1 MKWTKTKTVITLGV
15 VLLSSLLAWILYL
28 YYNEQ
33 YYGQFFQY
41 SGKAKIDNYE
51 IIADGAGAIVH
62 WTSITP
68 EEDKKMAEFGSHF
81 RDKIDQK
88 SSRYILRQNI
98 KLKELPYRLMERPS
112 DGAYWTLSV
121 YHINDKKIEEE
132 KEIDLYKVVESYN
145 SNYLPAELGGIYT
158 WQGQDYL
165 WIEIRDLEN
174 PRKTKPLFLN
184 LKSRKLEENEILAQ
198 DYVRKPFIKQATN
211 WDQKA
216 SSIYTTTPGREVR
229 IDKSVLGQTQFDS
242 SSKAYKLL
250 EKKGTTVYL
259 LHSKNSAE
267 DFSREAA
274 VYSLLMP
281 ATVNVYEAV
290 TIPPEVSVDSQEHIV
305 NSKEEFDRYYD
316 IEKARKLYH
325 ETE

>member
-1 MKWTKTKTVITLGV
+1 MKWSKTKSLITLL
-15 VLLSSLLAWILYL
+15 VLAGLSLVSWTLYR

-33 YYGQFFQY
+33 YYGQYSQY
-41 SGKAKIDNYE
+41 TGKAEIDDYE
-51 IIADGAGAIVH
+51 IIADGVGAIVH
-62 WTSITP
+62 WTSTTP
-68 EEDKKMAEFGSHF
+68 DEDKKMDEFGSHF

-88 SSRYILRQNI
+88 SSRYILRQNV
-98 KLKELPYRLMERPS
+98 KLKDLPYRLMERPS

-165 WIEIRDLEN
+165 WIEIRDLKN
-174 PRKTKPLFLN
+174 PQETRPLFLN

-198 DYVRKPFIKQATN
+198 DDMRKPFIRLATN

-216 SSIYTTTPGREVR
+216 SGIYTTTPGGEVR

-259 LHSKNSAE
+259 LHSENSAE
-267 DFSREAA
+267 GFSREAA

-281 ATVNVYEAV
+281 DTVNVYEAV

-316 IEKARKLYH
+316 LEKAKKAYH

>member
-1 MKWTKTKTVITLGV
+1 MKWSKTKSLITLL
-15 VLLSSLLAWILYL
+15 VLAGLSLVSWTLYL
-28 YYNEQ
+28 YCNKQ
-33 YYGQFFQY
+33 YYGQFHKY
-41 SGKAKIDNYE
+41 TGKAKIDDYE

-62 WTSITP
+62 WVSTTP
-68 EEDKKMAEFGSHF
+68 EEDKKMAEFGSYSSY
-81 RDKIDQK
+81 KIDQS
-88 SSRYILRQNI
+88 SSRYILRQNV
-98 KLKELPYRLMERPS
+98 KLKELPFRLMERPS

-121 YHINDKKIEEE
+121 YYINDKKLEEE
-132 KEIDLYKVVESYN
+132 KEIDLYKVVETYN

-216 SSIYTTTPGREVR
+216 SGIYTTTPGREVL

-259 LHSKNSAE
+259 LNSKNSAE

-281 ATVNVYEAV
+281 DTVNVYEAV

-325 ETE
+325 EIE

>member
-1 MKWTKTKTVITLGV
+1 MKWTKTKIVITLGI
-15 VLLSSLLAWILYL
+15 VLLSSLLTWALYI
-28 YYNEQ
+28 YCNKQ
-33 YYGQFFQY
+33 YYGQFHKY
-41 SGKAKIDNYE
+41 TGKAKIDDYE
-51 IIADGAGAIVH
+51 MIADGAGAIVH
-62 WTSITP
+62 WVSTTP
-68 EEDKKMAEFGSHF
+68 EEDKKMAEFGSYASY
-81 RDKIDQK
+81 KIDQ
-88 SSRYILRQNI
+88 SSSHYILRQNV
-98 KLKELPYRLMERPS
+98 KLKELPFRLMERPS
-112 DGAYWTLSV
+112 GGAYWTLSV
-121 YHINDKKIEEE
+121 YHINDKKLEEE
-132 KEIDLYKVVESYN
+132 KEIDLYKVVENYN

-198 DYVRKPFIKQATN
+198 DYVRKPFIKKATN

-216 SSIYTTTPGREVR
+216 SGIYTTTPGREVR

-242 SSKAYKLL
+242 GSKAYKLL
-250 EKKGTTVYL
+250 EKKGTTVFL
-259 LHSKNSAE
+259 LNSKNSAE
-267 DFSREAA
+267 SFSREAA

-281 ATVNVYEAV
+281 DTVNVYEAV

-325 ETE
+325 EIE

>member
-1 MKWTKTKTVITLGV
+1 MKWSKTKSLITLLVLAGLS
-15 VLLSSLLAWILYL
+15 LLSWTLYL
-28 YYNEQ
+28 YCNKQ
-33 YYGQFFQY
+33 YYGQFHKY
-41 SGKAKIDNYE
+41 TGKAKIDDYE
-51 IIADGAGAIVH
+51 MIADGAGAIVH
-62 WTSITP
+62 WTSTTP
-68 EEDKKMAEFGSHF
+68 DEDKKMDEFGSHF

-174 PRKTKPLFLN
+174 PQETRPLFLN

-198 DYVRKPFIKQATN
+198 DDMRKPFIRLATN

-216 SSIYTTTPGREVR
+216 SGIYTTTPGGEVR

-250 EKKGTTVYL
+250 EKKERLCFY
-259 LHSKNSAE
+259 
-267 DFSREAA
+267 
-274 VYSLLMP
+274 
-281 ATVNVYEAV
+281 
-290 TIPPEVSVDSQEHIV
+290 
-305 NSKEEFDRYYD
+305 
-316 IEKARKLYH
+316 
-325 ETE
+325 

>member
-1 MKWTKTKTVITLGV
+1 MKWSKTKSLITLL
-15 VLLSSLLAWILYL
+15 VLAGLSLVSWTLYR

-41 SGKAKIDNYE
+41 TGKAKIDDYE
-51 IIADGAGAIVH
+51 MIADGAGAIVH
-62 WTSITP
+62 WVSTTP
-68 EEDKKMAEFGSHF
+68 EEDKKMDEFGSHF

-88 SSRYILRQNI
+88 SSRYILRQNV
-98 KLKELPYRLMERPS
+98 KLKDLPYRLMERPS
-112 DGAYWTLSV
+112 DGAYWTLSI
-121 YHINDKKIEEE
+121 YRINDKKLEEE
-132 KEIDLYKVVESYN
+132 KEIDLYKVVENYN

-165 WIEIRDLEN
+165 WIEIRDLKN
-174 PRKTKPLFLN
+174 PQETRPLFLN
-184 LKSRKLEENEILAQ
+184 LKSRKMEEIEILAQ
-198 DYVRKPFIKQATN
+198 DYVRKPFIKQATI

-216 SSIYTTTPGREVR
+216 SGIYTTPPGGEVR

-259 LHSKNSAE
+259 LHSENSAE
-267 DFSREAA
+267 GFSREAA

-281 ATVNVYEAV
+281 DTVNVYEAV

-316 IEKARKLYH
+316 IEKAKKLYH

>member
-1 MKWTKTKTVITLGV
+1 M
-15 VLLSSLLAWILYL
+15 
-28 YYNEQ
+28 
-33 YYGQFFQY
+33 
-41 SGKAKIDNYE
+41 
-51 IIADGAGAIVH
+51 
-62 WTSITP
+62 
-68 EEDKKMAEFGSHF
+68 
-81 RDKIDQK
+81 
-88 SSRYILRQNI
+88 
-98 KLKELPYRLMERPS
+98 
-112 DGAYWTLSV
+112 
-121 YHINDKKIEEE
+121 
-132 KEIDLYKVVESYN
+132 
-145 SNYLPAELGGIYT
+145 
-158 WQGQDYL
+158 
-165 WIEIRDLEN
+165 
-174 PRKTKPLFLN
+174 
-184 LKSRKLEENEILAQ
+184 EENEILAQ

-216 SSIYTTTPGREVR
+216 SGIYTTTPGREVL

-259 LHSKNSAE
+259 LNSKNSAE

-281 ATVNVYEAV
+281 DTVNVYEAV

-325 ETE
+325 EIE

>member
-1 MKWTKTKTVITLGV
+1 MKWSKTKSLITLL
-15 VLLSSLLAWILYL
+15 VLAGLSLVSWTLYL
-28 YYNEQ
+28 YCNKQ

-88 SSRYILRQNI
+88 SSRYILRQNV

-121 YHINDKKIEEE
+121 YRINDKKLEEE
-132 KEIDLYKVVESYN
+132 KEIDLYKVVENYN

-165 WIEIRDLEN
+165 WIQIRDLEN
-174 PRKTKPLFLN
+174 PQETRPLFLN
-184 LKSRKLEENEILAQ
+184 LKSRKMEEIEILAQ
-198 DYVRKPFIKQATN
+198 DYVRKPFIRLATN

-216 SSIYTTTPGREVR
+216 SGIYTTTPGGEVR

-259 LHSKNSAE
+259 LHSQNSAE
-267 DFSREAA
+267 GFSREAA

-281 ATVNVYEAV
+281 DTVNVYEAV

-316 IEKARKLYH
+316 IEKAKKLYH

>member
-1 MKWTKTKTVITLGV
+1 MKWSKTKSLITLL
-15 VLLSSLLAWILYL
+15 VLAGLSLVSWTFYL

-41 SGKAKIDNYE
+41 TGKAKIDDYE
-51 IIADGAGAIVH
+51 MIADGAGAIVH
-62 WTSITP
+62 WTSTTP
-68 EEDKKMAEFGSHF
+68 EEDKKMDEFGSHF

-88 SSRYILRQNI
+88 SSRYILRQNV
-98 KLKELPYRLMERPS
+98 KLKELPFRLMERPS

-121 YHINDKKIEEE
+121 YRINDKRLEEE
-132 KEIDLYKVVESYN
+132 KEIDLYKVVENYN

-165 WIEIRDLEN
+165 KIRIRDLKN
-174 PRKTKPLFLN
+174 PQETKPLFLN

-216 SSIYTTTPGREVR
+216 SGIYTTTPGGEVR

-250 EKKGTTVYL
+250 EKKGTTVFL
-259 LHSKNSAE
+259 LNSKNSAE
-267 DFSREAA
+267 GFSREAA

-281 ATVNVYEAV
+281 DTVNVYEAV

-325 ETE
+325 EIE

>member
-1 MKWTKTKTVITLGV
+1 MKWSKTKSLITLL
-15 VLLSSLLAWILYL
+15 VLAGLSLVSWTLYR

-33 YYGQFFQY
+33 YYGQYSQY
-41 SGKAKIDNYE
+41 TGKAEIDDYE
-51 IIADGAGAIVH
+51 IIADGAGVIVH
-62 WTSITP
+62 WVSTTP
-68 EEDKKMAEFGSHF
+68 EEDKKMAEFGSYASY
-81 RDKIDQK
+81 KIDQK

-121 YHINDKKIEEE
+121 YHINDKKLEEE
-132 KEIDLYKVVESYN
+132 KEIDLYKVVENYN

-174 PRKTKPLFLN
+174 PQKTRPLFLN
-184 LKSRKLEENEILAQ
+184 LKSRKMEEIEILAQ
-198 DYVRKPFIKQATN
+198 DYVRKPFIKQATI
-211 WDQKA
+211 WDQKV
-216 SSIYTTTPGREVR
+216 SGIYTTTPGGEVWV
-229 IDKSVLGQTQFDS
+229 DKSVLGQTQFDS

-259 LHSKNSAE
+259 LHSQNSAE
-267 DFSREAA
+267 GFSKEAA

-281 ATVNVYEAV
+281 DTVNVYEAV

-316 IEKARKLYH
+316 IEKAKKAYH

>member
-1 MKWTKTKTVITLGV
+1 MKWSKTKSLITLL
-15 VLLSSLLAWILYL
+15 VLAGLSLVSWTFYL

-41 SGKAKIDNYE
+41 TGKAKIDDYE
-51 IIADGAGAIVH
+51 MIADGAGAIVH
-62 WTSITP
+62 WVSTTP

-88 SSRYILRQNI
+88 SSRYILRQNV
-98 KLKELPYRLMERPS
+98 KLKELPFRLMERPS

-121 YHINDKKIEEE
+121 YYINDKKLEEE
-132 KEIDLYKVVESYN
+132 KEIDLYKVVENYN

-165 WIEIRDLEN
+165 WIQIRDLEN
-174 PRKTKPLFLN
+174 PQETRPLFLN

-216 SSIYTTTPGREVR
+216 SGIYTTTPGGEVR

-250 EKKGTTVYL
+250 EKKGTTVFL
-259 LHSKNSAE
+259 LNSQNSAE
-267 DFSREAA
+267 GFSREAA

-281 ATVNVYEAV
+281 DTVNVYEAV

-316 IEKARKLYH
+316 IEKARKAYH

>member
-1 MKWTKTKTVITLGV
+1 MKWSKTKSLITLL
-15 VLLSSLLAWILYL
+15 VLAGLSLVSWTLYR

-33 YYGQFFQY
+33 YYGQYSQY
-41 SGKAKIDNYE
+41 TGKAEIDDYE
-51 IIADGAGAIVH
+51 IIADGVGAIVH
-62 WTSITP
+62 WTSTTP
-68 EEDKKMAEFGSHF
+68 DEDKKMDEFGSHF

-165 WIEIRDLEN
+165 WIEIRDLKN
-174 PRKTKPLFLN
+174 PQETRPLFLN

-198 DYVRKPFIKQATN
+198 DDMRKPFIRLATN

-216 SSIYTTTPGREVR
+216 SGIYTTTPGGEVR

-259 LHSKNSAE
+259 LHSENSAE
-267 DFSREAA
+267 GFSREAA

-281 ATVNVYEAV
+281 DTVNVYEAV

-316 IEKARKLYH
+316 LEKAKKAYH

>member
-1 MKWTKTKTVITLGV
+1 M
-15 VLLSSLLAWILYL
+15 
-28 YYNEQ
+28 
-33 YYGQFFQY
+33 
-41 SGKAKIDNYE
+41 ID
-51 IIADGAGAIVH
+51 
-62 WTSITP
+62 
-68 EEDKKMAEFGSHF
+68 
-81 RDKIDQK
+81 
-88 SSRYILRQNI
+88 
-98 KLKELPYRLMERPS
+98 
-112 DGAYWTLSV
+112 
-121 YHINDKKIEEE
+121 
-132 KEIDLYKVVESYN
+132 
-145 SNYLPAELGGIYT
+145 T

-174 PRKTKPLFLN
+174 PQETRPLFLN

-198 DYVRKPFIKQATN
+198 DDMRKPFIRLATN

-216 SSIYTTTPGREVR
+216 SGIYTTTPGGEVR

-250 EKKGTTVYL
+250 EKKGTTVFL
-259 LHSKNSAE
+259 LNSKNSAE
-267 DFSREAA
+267 SFSREAA

-281 ATVNVYEAV
+281 DTVNVYEAV

-316 IEKARKLYH
+316 LEKAKKVYH

>member
-1 MKWTKTKTVITLGV
+1 MKWSKTKSLITLL
-15 VLLSSLLAWILYL
+15 VLAGLSLVSWTLYR

-33 YYGQFFQY
+33 YYGQYSQY
-41 SGKAKIDNYE
+41 TGKAKIDDYE

-62 WTSITP
+62 WVSTTP
-68 EEDKKMAEFGSHF
+68 EEDKKMAEFGSYSSY
-81 RDKIDQK
+81 KIDQ
-88 SSRYILRQNI
+88 SSSHYILRQNV
-98 KLKELPYRLMERPS
+98 KLKELPFRLMERPS

-121 YHINDKKIEEE
+121 YHINDKKLKEE
-132 KEIDLYKVVESYN
+132 KEIDLYKVVENYN

-174 PRKTKPLFLN
+174 PQETRPLFLN
-184 LKSRKLEENEILAQ
+184 LKNRKMEENEILAQ
-198 DYVRKPFIKQATN
+198 DYVRKPFIKKATN
-211 WDQKA
+211 WDQK
-216 SSIYTTTPGREVR
+216 SSGIYTTTPGGEVWV
-229 IDKSVLGQTQFDS
+229 DKSVLGQTQFDS

-259 LHSKNSAE
+259 LHSQNSAE
-267 DFSREAA
+267 GFSKEAA

-281 ATVNVYEAV
+281 DTVNVYEAV

-316 IEKARKLYH
+316 LEKAKKAYH

>member
-1 MKWTKTKTVITLGV
+1 MKWTKTKIVITLGV

-174 PRKTKPLFLN
+174 PQETRPLFLN

-198 DYVRKPFIKQATN
+198 DDMRKPFIRLATN

-216 SSIYTTTPGREVR
+216 SGIYTTTPGGEVR

-259 LHSKNSAE
+259 LNSKNSAE

-281 ATVNVYEAV
+281 DTVNVYEAV

-316 IEKARKLYH
+316 LEKAKKAYH

>member
-15 VLLSSLLAWILYL
+15 VLLSSLLTWTVYL
-28 YYNEQ
+28 YCNKQ
-33 YYGQFFQY
+33 YYGQFHKY
-41 SGKAKIDNYE
+41 TGKAKIDDYE

-62 WTSITP
+62 WVSTTP
-68 EEDKKMAEFGSHF
+68 EEDKKMAEFGSYSSY
-81 RDKIDQK
+81 KIDQS
-88 SSRYILRQNI
+88 SSRYILRQNV
-98 KLKELPYRLMERPS
+98 KLKELPFRLMERPS

-121 YHINDKKIEEE
+121 YHINDKKLKEE
-132 KEIDLYKVVESYN
+132 KEIDLYKVVENYN

-174 PRKTKPLFLN
+174 PQETRPLFLN
-184 LKSRKLEENEILAQ
+184 LKNRKMEENEILAQ
-198 DYVRKPFIKQATN
+198 DYVRKPFIKKATN
-211 WDQKA
+211 WDQK
-216 SSIYTTTPGREVR
+216 SSGIYTTTPGGEVWV
-229 IDKSVLGQTQFDS
+229 DKSVLGQTQFDS

-259 LHSKNSAE
+259 LHSQNSAE
-267 DFSREAA
+267 SFSREAA

-281 ATVNVYEAV
+281 DTVNVYEAV

-316 IEKARKLYH
+316 LEKAKKAYH

>member
-1 MKWTKTKTVITLGV
+1 MKWSKTKSLITLL
-15 VLLSSLLAWILYL
+15 VLAGLSLVSWTLYR

-33 YYGQFFQY
+33 YYGQYSQY
-41 SGKAKIDNYE
+41 TGKAEIDDYE

-62 WTSITP
+62 WTSTTP
-68 EEDKKMAEFGSHF
+68 DEDKKMDEFGSHF

-174 PRKTKPLFLN
+174 PQETRPLFLN

-198 DYVRKPFIKQATN
+198 DDMRKPFIRLATN

-216 SSIYTTTPGREVR
+216 SGIYTTTPGGEVR

-259 LHSKNSAE
+259 LNSKNSAE

-281 ATVNVYEAV
+281 DTVNVYEAV

-316 IEKARKLYH
+316 LEKAKKAYH

>member
-1 MKWTKTKTVITLGV
+1 MKWSKTKSLITLL
-15 VLLSSLLAWILYL
+15 VLAGLSLVSWTLYR

-41 SGKAKIDNYE
+41 TGKAKIDDYE
-51 IIADGAGAIVH
+51 MIADGAGAIVH
-62 WTSITP
+62 WVSTTP
-68 EEDKKMAEFGSHF
+68 EEDKKMDEFGSHF

-88 SSRYILRQNI
+88 SSRYILRQNV
-98 KLKELPYRLMERPS
+98 KLKDLPYRLMERPS
-112 DGAYWTLSV
+112 DGAYWTLSI
-121 YHINDKKIEEE
+121 YRINDKKLEEE
-132 KEIDLYKVVESYN
+132 KEIDLYKVVENYN

-165 WIEIRDLEN
+165 WIEIRDLKN
-174 PRKTKPLFLN
+174 PQETRPLFLN
-184 LKSRKLEENEILAQ
+184 LKSRKMEEIEILAQ
-198 DYVRKPFIKQATN
+198 DYVRKPFIKQATI

-216 SSIYTTTPGREVR
+216 SGIYTTPPGGEVR

-259 LHSKNSAE
+259 LHSENSAE
-267 DFSREAA
+267 GFSREAA

-281 ATVNVYEAV
+281 DTVNVYEAV

-316 IEKARKLYH
+316 LEKAKKVYH

>member
-1 MKWTKTKTVITLGV
+1 MKWSKTKSLITLL
-15 VLLSSLLAWILYL
+15 VLAGLSLVSWTFYL

-41 SGKAKIDNYE
+41 TGKAKIDDYE
-51 IIADGAGAIVH
+51 MIADGAGAIVH
-62 WTSITP
+62 WTSTTP
-68 EEDKKMAEFGSHF
+68 EEDKKMDEFGSHF
-81 RDKIDQK
+81 RDKIDQS
-88 SSRYILRQNI
+88 SSRYILRQNV
-98 KLKELPYRLMERPS
+98 KLKELPFRLMERPS

-121 YHINDKKIEEE
+121 YRINDKKLEEE
-132 KEIDLYKVVESYN
+132 KEIDLYKVVENYN

-165 WIEIRDLEN
+165 WIQIRDLEN
-174 PRKTKPLFLN
+174 PQETRPLFLN
-184 LKSRKLEENEILAQ
+184 LKSRKMEEIEILAQ

-216 SSIYTTTPGREVR
+216 SGIYTTTPGREVR

-250 EKKGTTVYL
+250 EKKGTTVFL
-259 LHSKNSAE
+259 LNSKNSAE
-267 DFSREAA
+267 GFSREAA

-281 ATVNVYEAV
+281 DTVNVYEAV

-325 ETE
+325 EIE

>member
-1 MKWTKTKTVITLGV
+1 MKWSKTKSLITLL
-15 VLLSSLLAWILYL
+15 VLAGLSLVSWTLYR

-33 YYGQFFQY
+33 YYKQFRQY
-41 SGKAKIDNYE
+41 TGKAEIDDYE

-62 WTSITP
+62 WVSTTP
-68 EEDKKMAEFGSHF
+68 EEDKKMAEFGSYSSY
-81 RDKIDQK
+81 KIDQS
-88 SSRYILRQNI
+88 SSRYILRQNV
-98 KLKELPYRLMERPS
+98 KLKELPFRLMERPS

-121 YHINDKKIEEE
+121 YHINDKKLKEE
-132 KEIDLYKVVESYN
+132 KEIDLYKVVENYN

-174 PRKTKPLFLN
+174 PQETRPLFLN
-184 LKSRKLEENEILAQ
+184 LKNRKMEENEILAQ
-198 DYVRKPFIKQATN
+198 DYVRKPFIKKATN
-211 WDQKA
+211 WDQK
-216 SSIYTTTPGREVR
+216 SSGIYTTTPGGEVL

-250 EKKGTTVYL
+250 EKKGTTVFL
-259 LHSKNSAE
+259 LHSENSAE
-267 DFSREAA
+267 GFSREAA

-281 ATVNVYEAV
+281 DTVNVYEAV
-290 TIPPEVSVDSQEHIV
+290 TITPEVSVDSQEHIV

-316 IEKARKLYH
+316 IEKAKKAYH

>member
-1 MKWTKTKTVITLGV
+1 MKWSKTKSLITLL
-15 VLLSSLLAWILYL
+15 VLAGLSLVSWTLYR

-33 YYGQFFQY
+33 YYGQYSQY
-41 SGKAKIDNYE
+41 TGKAEIDDYE

-62 WTSITP
+62 WTSTTP
-68 EEDKKMAEFGSHF
+68 EEDKKMDEFGSHF

-88 SSRYILRQNI
+88 SSRYILRQNV
-98 KLKELPYRLMERPS
+98 KLKELPFRLMERPS

-121 YHINDKKIEEE
+121 YRINDKRLEEE
-132 KEIDLYKVVESYN
+132 KEIDLYKVVENYN

-165 WIEIRDLEN
+165 KIRIRDLKN
-174 PRKTKPLFLN
+174 PQETKPLFLN

-216 SSIYTTTPGREVR
+216 SGIYTTTPGGEVR

-250 EKKGTTVYL
+250 EKKGTTVFL
-259 LHSKNSAE
+259 LNSKNSAE
-267 DFSREAA
+267 GFSREAA

-281 ATVNVYEAV
+281 DTVNVYEAV

-325 ETE
+325 EIE

>member
-1 MKWTKTKTVITLGV
+1 MKWSKTKSLITLL
-15 VLLSSLLAWILYL
+15 VLAGLSLVSWTLYL
-28 YYNEQ
+28 YCNKQ
-33 YYGQFFQY
+33 YYGQFHKY
-41 SGKAKIDNYE
+41 TGKAKIDDYE
-51 IIADGAGAIVH
+51 MIADGAGAIVH
-62 WTSITP
+62 WTSTTP
-68 EEDKKMAEFGSHF
+68 DEDKKMDEFGSHF

-88 SSRYILRQNI
+88 SSRYILRQNV
-98 KLKELPYRLMERPS
+98 KLKDLPYRLMERPS

-174 PRKTKPLFLN
+174 PQETRPPFLN

-198 DYVRKPFIKQATN
+198 DDMRKPFIRLATN

-216 SSIYTTTPGREVR
+216 SGIYTTTPGGEVR

-259 LHSKNSAE
+259 LHSENSAE
-267 DFSREAA
+267 GFSREAA

-281 ATVNVYEAV
+281 DTVNVYEAV

-316 IEKARKLYH
+316 LEKAKKVYH

>member
-1 MKWTKTKTVITLGV
+1 MKWSKTKSLITLL
-15 VLLSSLLAWILYL
+15 VLAGLSLVSWTLYF

-41 SGKAKIDNYE
+41 TGKAKIDDYE
-51 IIADGAGAIVH
+51 MIADGAGAIVH
-62 WTSITP
+62 WVSTTP

-88 SSRYILRQNI
+88 SSRYILRQNV
-98 KLKELPYRLMERPS
+98 KLKELPFRLMERPS

-121 YHINDKKIEEE
+121 YYINDKKLEEE
-132 KEIDLYKVVESYN
+132 KEIDLYKVVENYN

-165 WIEIRDLEN
+165 WIQIRDLEN
-174 PRKTKPLFLN
+174 PQETRPLFLN

-216 SSIYTTTPGREVR
+216 SGIYTTTPGGEVR

-242 SSKAYKLL
+242 NSKAYKLL
-250 EKKGTTVYL
+250 EKKGTTVFL
-259 LHSKNSAE
+259 LNSQNSAE
-267 DFSREAA
+267 GFSREAA

-281 ATVNVYEAV
+281 DTVNVYEAV

-325 ETE
+325 EIE

>member
-1 MKWTKTKTVITLGV
+1 MVSWT
-15 VLLSSLLAWILYL
+15 LYR

-33 YYGQFFQY
+33 YYGQYSQY
-41 SGKAKIDNYE
+41 TGKAEIDDYE

-62 WTSITP
+62 WTSTTP
-68 EEDKKMAEFGSHF
+68 DEDKKMDEFGSHF

-174 PRKTKPLFLN
+174 PQETRPLFLN

-198 DYVRKPFIKQATN
+198 DDMRKPFIRLATN

-216 SSIYTTTPGREVR
+216 SGIYTTTPGGEVR

-259 LHSKNSAE
+259 LHSENSAE
-267 DFSREAA
+267 GFSREAA

-281 ATVNVYEAV
+281 DTVNVYEAV

-316 IEKARKLYH
+316 IEKAKKAYH

>member
-1 MKWTKTKTVITLGV
+1 M
-15 VLLSSLLAWILYL
+15 
-28 YYNEQ
+28 
-33 YYGQFFQY
+33 
-41 SGKAKIDNYE
+41 
-51 IIADGAGAIVH
+51 
-62 WTSITP
+62 
-68 EEDKKMAEFGSHF
+68 
-81 RDKIDQK
+81 
-88 SSRYILRQNI
+88 
-98 KLKELPYRLMERPS
+98 MERPS

-121 YHINDKKIEEE
+121 YYINDKKLEEE
-132 KEIDLYKVVESYN
+132 KEIDLYKVVETYN

-165 WIEIRDLEN
+165 WIQIRDLEN
-174 PRKTKPLFLN
+174 PQETKPLFLN
-184 LKSRKLEENEILAQ
+184 LKNRKMEEIEILAQ
-198 DYVRKPFIKQATN
+198 DYVRKPFIKQATD

-216 SSIYTTTPGREVR
+216 SGIYTTTPGGEVWV
-229 IDKSVLGQTQFDS
+229 DKSVLGQTQFDS

-259 LHSKNSAE
+259 LHSQNSAE
-267 DFSREAA
+267 GFSREAA

-281 ATVNVYEAV
+281 DTVNVYEAV

-325 ETE
+325 EIE

>member
-1 MKWTKTKTVITLGV
+1 MKWSKTKSLITLL
-15 VLLSSLLAWILYL
+15 VLAGLSLVSWTLYR

-33 YYGQFFQY
+33 YYGQYSQY
-41 SGKAKIDNYE
+41 TGKAEIDDYE

-62 WTSITP
+62 WTSTTP
-68 EEDKKMAEFGSHF
+68 DEDKKMDEFGSHF

-174 PRKTKPLFLN
+174 PQETRPLFLN

-198 DYVRKPFIKQATN
+198 DDMRKPFIRLATN

-216 SSIYTTTPGREVR
+216 SGIYTTTPGGEVR

-250 EKKGTTVYL
+250 EKKGTTVFL
-259 LHSKNSAE
+259 LNSKNSAE
-267 DFSREAA
+267 SFSREAA
-274 VYSLLMP
+274 VCSLLMP
-281 ATVNVYEAV
+281 DTVNVYEAV

-316 IEKARKLYH
+316 LEKAKKAYH

>member
-174 PRKTKPLFLN
+174 PQETRPLFLN

-198 DYVRKPFIKQATN
+198 DDMRKPFIRLATN

-216 SSIYTTTPGREVR
+216 SGIYTTTPGGEVR

-259 LHSKNSAE
+259 LHSENSAE
-267 DFSREAA
+267 GFSREAA

-281 ATVNVYEAV
+281 DTVNVYEAV

-316 IEKARKLYH
+316 IEKAKKLYH

>member
-1 MKWTKTKTVITLGV
+1 MKWSKTKSLITLL
-15 VLLSSLLAWILYL
+15 VLAGLSLVSWTFYL

-41 SGKAKIDNYE
+41 TGKAKIDDYE
-51 IIADGAGAIVH
+51 MIADGAGAIVH
-62 WTSITP
+62 WTSTTP
-68 EEDKKMAEFGSHF
+68 EEDKKMDEFGSHF

-88 SSRYILRQNI
+88 SSRYILRQNV
-98 KLKELPYRLMERPS
+98 KLKELPFRLMERPS

-121 YHINDKKIEEE
+121 YHINDKKLKEE
-132 KEIDLYKVVESYN
+132 KEIDLYKVVENYN

-165 WIEIRDLEN
+165 KIRIRDLKN
-174 PRKTKPLFLN
+174 PQETKPLFLN

-216 SSIYTTTPGREVR
+216 SGIYTTTPGGEVR

-250 EKKGTTVYL
+250 EKKGTTVFL
-259 LHSKNSAE
+259 LNSKNSAE
-267 DFSREAA
+267 GFSREAA

-281 ATVNVYEAV
+281 DTVNVYEAV

-325 ETE
+325 EIE